1 MKKIL
6 VGIPCYL
13 GVGHTIEAIESAK
26 SENSSILIIDNN
38 SEQGIKD
45 YIQYRYRNG
54 DGINF
59 YVHTNEKNEY
69 VNPAWNTCMEFF
81 LEHKEYDVLC
91 IMNSDLILPPKWDK
105 ALDLFY
111 DFMPNNAI
119 PVGTTIDNKEKI
131 SECDLTKVEVN
142 AVDGGI
148 AGIFICLTRKQ
159 CEAVYPIPHYIKVW
173 WGDNWIYEVLRML
186 GHKTFIYDNL
196 KLYHAVSQN
205 VSKTEGIS
213 ALIEID
219 REMWNMHSE
228 QDKKNRV
235 EIIKNDV

>member
-1 MKKIL
+1 MKNFL
-6 VGIPCYL
+6 VGIPAYL
-13 GVGHTIEAIESAK
+13 GVGHTIEAIESAQ
-26 SENSSILIIDNN
+26 SENSEVLVIDNN
-38 SEQGIKD
+38 SEKGIKD
-45 YIQYRYRNG
+45 YIYSHDNLKV
-54 DGINF
+54 I
-59 YVHTNEKNEY
+59 TNEKNEY
-69 VNPAWNTCMEFF
+69 VNPAWNQLMEYF

-119 PVGTTIDNKEKI
+119 PVGTTIDDKTKI

-159 CEAVYPIPHYIKVW
+159 CEAVYPIPHYIKIW
-173 WGDNWIYEVLRML
+173 WGDNWCFEVLRML
-186 GHKTFIYDNL
+186 GHKTFIYENL

-219 REMWNMHSE
+219 REMWNTHSE